1 MVNATSSGNQSLDLQ
16 GIASGRPP
24 EGVPE
29 LGVLPIL
36 ERSASPLASEE
47 QQLAKK
53 SRGIGSTVDTGGD
66 PNTANSMDTDSMH
79 SAGLGEFRNEKS
91 NLHGKETYAA
101 MAAKGRS
108 GNGMPAIVNDA
119 NPDEVFVLD
128 EDCTVD
134 DSGKYPTIRFSD
146 RVHDRVDWSMR
157 HTIIVRLLGRA
168 IGYKV
173 LLDRIYGL
181 WHPRGE
187 LQLIDLENNY
197 YLVRFEDE
205 RDYVDVLVNGPWTI
219 FGNYLTV
226 QPWSRSFSTDEK
238 HPTSIVVW
246 VRLPGLPYRYYCKAL
261 FRRIAQLVGKVI
273 KVDYNTKAGER
284 GKFARLA
291 ISVDLNKPLRSC
303 IGIDNFVQKIEYEGL
318 HRICY
323 SCGIYGHDAE
333 SCGKSSPP
341 KEDPLPAMPGQNL
354 NHTIEG
360 SNTSL
365 YGPWMLA
372 STRRRGTVKV
382 ANAGNPS
389 VSNHTH
395 TRGSRFIALNVE
407 ENADVD
413 NGVADIGAGAV
424 VTAGE
429 VTVQEQANRGAS
441 IAAAVQRQDLMN
453 NAAYLASN
461 PTRKSKKGAVSKDIF
476 GELNVVP
483 VSSDH
488 AASVV
493 PHNVQRGSSSH
504 NAILIVEPGFEANTG
519 SPSRTGKGRGKGVK
533 GPGEI
538 QRKGFKVHRQN
549 EAKTVGNRVPTLWAK
564 EFADQI
570 DVLTANEQDPPD
582 ISVNRERL
590 VTDMDYS
597 SGDGDDL
604 IESSLDKA
612 KDGTVVTP
620 QGC

>member
-1 MVNATSSGNQSLDLQ
+1 MVNANSSGNQSLELQ

-36 ERSASPLASEE
+36 ERPASPLASEE

-53 SRGIGSTVDTGGD
+53 SRGFDSTVDLGGD
-66 PNTANSMDTDSMH
+66 PNAVINMDTDSIH
-79 SAGLGEFRNEKS
+79 SAGLGEFQNEKS

-108 GNGMPAIVNDA
+108 GNGVPAIVNDA
-119 NPDEVFVLD
+119 DPDEVFVLD

-157 HTIIVRLLGRA
+157 HTIIVRLMGRA

-181 WHPRGE
+181 WHPR
-187 LQLIDLENNY
+187 
-197 YLVRFEDE
+197 
-205 RDYVDVLVNGPWTI
+205 
-219 FGNYLTV
+219 
-226 QPWSRSFSTDEK
+226 
-238 HPTSIVVW
+238 
-246 VRLPGLPYRYYCKAL
+246 
-261 FRRIAQLVGKVI
+261 
-273 KVDYNTKAGER
+273 
-284 GKFARLA
+284 
-291 ISVDLNKPLRSC
+291 
-303 IGIDNFVQKIEYEGL
+303 
-318 HRICY
+318 
-323 SCGIYGHDAE
+323 AE

-341 KEDPLPAMPGQNL
+341 KEDPRPAMPGQDL
-354 NHTIEG
+354 NHSIEG
-360 SNTSL
+360 SNTSI
-365 YGPWMLA
+365 YGPWMIA
-372 STRRRGTVKV
+372 STRRRGAVKV
-382 ANAGNPS
+382 ANSVNPS

-395 TRGSRFIALNVE
+395 NRGSRFTALNVDE
-407 ENADVD
+407 AADVAG
-413 NGVADIGAGAV
+413 GVADIVAGAV
-424 VTAGE
+424 VTASE
-429 VTVQEQANRGAS
+429 VTVQEQTNRGAPV
-441 IAAAVQRQDLMN
+441 AAAVQRHELMK

-461 PTRKSKKGAVSKDIF
+461 PTRKSKKGAASKDII

-483 VSSDH
+483 VSSEH

-504 NAILIVEPGFEANTG
+504 NAILIVEPGYEANTG
-519 SPSRTGKGRGKGVK
+519 SPSRTGKGRGKGLK

-538 QRKGFKVHRQN
+538 QRKGFKIHRQN
-549 EAKTVGNRVPTLWAK
+549 EAKTMGNRVPTLWAK
-564 EFADQI
+564 EFAEQI

-590 VTDMDYS
+590 ETDMDYS

-604 IESSLDKA
+604 VDSSFEKA
-612 KDGTVVTP
+612 KDGTVVPP

>member
-1 MVNATSSGNQSLDLQ
+1 MVNANSSGNQSLELQ

-36 ERSASPLASEE
+36 ERPASPLASEE

-53 SRGIGSTVDTGGD
+53 SRGLDSTVDLGGD
-66 PNTANSMDTDSMH
+66 PNAAINMDTDSIH

-108 GNGMPAIVNDA
+108 GNGVPALVNDA
-119 NPDEVFVLD
+119 DPDEVFVLD

-134 DSGKYPTIRFSD
+134 DSGKYPTIHFSD

-157 HTIIVRLLGRA
+157 HTIIVWLLGRA

-205 RDYVDVLVNGPWTI
+205 RDYADFNRGVA
-219 FGNYLTV
+219 
-226 QPWSRSFSTDEK
+226 R
-238 HPTSIVVW
+238 
-246 VRLPGLPYRYYCKAL
+246 
-261 FRRIAQLVGKVI
+261 FRRMRSILRVI

-284 GKFARLA
+284 GKFVRLA

-341 KEDPLPAMPGQNL
+341 KEDPRPDMPGQEL
-354 NHTIEG
+354 NHSIEG
-360 SNTSL
+360 SNTSI
-365 YGPWMLA
+365 YGPWMIA
-372 STRRRGTVKV
+372 TTRRRGTVKV
-382 ANAGNPS
+382 ANSVNPS

-395 TRGSRFIALNVE
+395 TRGSRFVALNVDE
-407 ENADVD
+407 AADV
-413 NGVADIGAGAV
+413 AG
-424 VTAGE
+424 
-429 VTVQEQANRGAS
+429 GAS
-441 IAAAVQRQDLMN
+441 DIVAVAVAVPRHDLMK

-461 PTRKSKKGAVSKDIF
+461 PTRKSKKGAASKDII

-493 PHNVQRGSSSH
+493 PHTVQRGSSSH
-504 NAILIVEPGFEANTG
+504 NAILIVEPGYEANTG
-519 SPSRTGKGRGKGVK
+519 SPSRTGKSRGKGLK

-538 QRKGFKVHRQN
+538 QQKGFKIHCQN
-549 EAKTVGNRVPTLWAK
+549 EAKTMGNRVPTLWAK

-570 DVLTANEQDPPD
+570 DVLTANEQYPPD

-590 VTDMDYS
+590 ETDMDYS
-597 SGDGDDL
+597 SGDGDDPVD
-604 IESSLDKA
+604 SSLEKA
-612 KDGTVVTP
+612 KDGNVVPP
-620 QGC
+620 QGSRLKEWMAVYVRTRLNCPIWRIGFTMIYSRLQILLVIALVFMVNLKSYLQMI